1 MIAARRRES
10 GVEVVA
16 MLRGGLVVIAGRRWD
31 VKRLWRKRKTV
42 LMSGVC
48 SQYLRSSS
56 GVAGAGSSSMPQR
69 AACVE
74 SAAEIWARR
83 DASWRV
89 GLKSKDAAAFAVGVE
104 DLGCDLEDVGT
115 VIGIPA

>member
-1 MIAARRRES
+1 MD
-10 GVEVVA
+10 VVA
-16 MLRGGLVVIAGRRWD
+16 MLRGGLLVVAGRRWD

-48 SQYLRSSS
+48 SQYSRLSS

-74 SAAEIWARR
+74 SAAEVCAGRV
-83 DASWRV
+83 ASCRV
-89 GLKSKDAAAFAVGVE
+89 GLKSKDAAAFAVGVGGL
-104 DLGCDLEDVGT
+104 DCDLEDVGI